1 MKSNKYQLSAIVFSL
16 IITALVLVLANRA
29 FALQY
34 GDFTYTVHADN
45 TVTITTYTGAGGAV
59 VIPSIINDMPVVGR
73 GGYTLYRA
81 GFYYYYG
88 AFYNCT
94 SLTSVVIPNS
104 VTRIANWAFYY
115 CANLTTAY
123 FIGNAP
129 SMGSN
134 VFENCASSFSIC
146 YTAGATGFTTP
157 AWYGYPAKVCS
168 ESTTTTTTIPSSP
181 CAAESIYGEQ
191 SEQTELLRTYRDNIL
206 SKTPEGQEMIKTYY
220 KFSPTV
226 TKLFELMPLLKNRAK
241 TFIDGMLPGIRKK
254 IEESQNNNQ

>member
-16 IITALVLVLANRA
+16 ISTSLVLVLANRA

-59 VIPSIINDMPVVGR
+59 VIPIIINDMPVVGI
-73 GGYTLYRA
+73 GGYTLYRE
-81 GFYYYYG
+81 GVYYYYG
-88 AFYNCT
+88 AFYNRT
-94 SLTSVVIPNS
+94 NLTSVVIPNS

-123 FIGNAP
+123 FLGNAP

-134 VFENCASSFSIC
+134 VFENCASNFSIC

-191 SEQTELLRTYRDNIL
+191 SEQTELLREYRDNVL
-206 SKTPEGQEMIKTYY
+206 SKSATGRQMIKTYY
-220 KFSPTV
+220 ELSPAVAEVLQKNTTARANARRV
-226 TKLFELMPLLKNRAK
+226 LDLLMPA
-241 TFIDGMLPGIRKK
+241 IREKV
-254 IEESQNNNQ
+254 NP